1 MIGLQAEMEQ
11 RIAARH
17 TLERVS
23 MMQKR
28 DVGYLIKN
36 ISDKLKV
43 KADAEL
49 KQYNLTLTQ
58 SRVFAYLGRRGGQ
71 STQKEIE
78 VFLEVSHPT
87 VVGIV
92 SRMEQNGYVTSWPS
106 EDGRNKNVKLTSQ
119 AEAIGTEMEQRI
131 LAKEQ
136 ALLAPL
142 SLEDQERLR
151 EMLLAIWKN
160 LDGIEAE
167 R

>member
-1 MIGLQAEMEQ
+1 
-11 RIAARH
+11 
-17 TLERVS
+17 

-36 ISDKLKV
+36 ISDMLKV

-71 STQKEIE
+71 ATQKEIE

>member
-71 STQKEIE
+71 ATQKEIE

-131 LAKEQ
+131 FAKEQ